1 MNSDLKKYVAARK
14 RRDPEFADGYE
25 AGYEEFKL
33 GLLLRQARE
42 AAGLTQEAL
51 ARRAGTPKSTI
62 ARIEA
67 DAEGVP
73 LTLIDRLARAL
84 GKTLKVELVEA
95 A

>member
-1 MNSDLKKYVAARK
+1 MKSDLQKYVSARK
-14 RRDPEFADGYE
+14 RREPEFADGYD

-42 AAGLTQEAL
+42 KAGLTQAAL
-51 ARRAGTPKSTI
+51 ATRARTPKATI

-67 DAEGVP
+67 NAEGAP
-73 LTLIDRLARAL
+73 LAVIDRLARAL

-95 A
+95 T

>member
-1 MNSDLKKYVAARK
+1 MKSDLQQYVEARK
-14 RRDPEFADGYE
+14 RRDPEFADGYD

-42 AAGLTQEAL
+42 EAGLTQDAL
-51 ARRAGTPKSTI
+51 AKRAKTPKTTI

-67 DAEGVP
+67 NAEGAP
-73 LTLIDRLARAL
+73 LTVIDRLARAL

-95 A
+95 T